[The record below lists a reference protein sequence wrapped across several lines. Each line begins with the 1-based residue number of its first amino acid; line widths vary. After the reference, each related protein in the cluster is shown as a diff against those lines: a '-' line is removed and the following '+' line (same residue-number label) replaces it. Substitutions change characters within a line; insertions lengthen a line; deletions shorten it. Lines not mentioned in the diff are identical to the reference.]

1 MAKFGSWV
9 LASRPRTLPAATV
22 PVIVGTAAAYS
33 VHRAAYG
40 PALAALAGALL
51 IQIGANFAN
60 DVFDFKK
67 GADTSERL
75 GPTRATQAG
84 LISPRQMYFGMGLV
98 FGLAVVFGFYLLA
111 VGGWPI
117 VAIGLLSILSAMAYT
132 GGPYPLGYHG
142 LGDLFV
148 FLFFGLVAVC
158 GTFYVQALA
167 VAPVAWI
174 AALPV
179 GFLAV
184 AILVVNNLRDI
195 ATDAKAG
202 KRTLAVR
209 LGRKGAEAEYA
220 VLVFAAYLVPVAGSM
235 LRVVSF
241 WTLLSWLTLPLAVGL
256 WRRVRTE
263 EGRALNPVLG
273 ETARLELLFGVLF
286 AAGLAAGR

>member
-1 MAKFGSWV
+1 VAAIKSWV

-22 PVIVGTAAAYS
+22 PVLVGTAAAFAA
-33 VHRAAYG
+33 HRWSPF

-67 GADTSERL
+67 GADTHERL

-84 LISPRQMYFGMGLV
+84 LITPREMYFGMAVV
-98 FGLAVVFGFYLLA
+98 FGLAVLVGFYLLF

-117 VAIGLLSILSAMAYT
+117 VAIGVTSILSAMAYT

-148 FLFFGLVAVC
+148 FIFFGLVAVC
-158 GTFYVQALA
+158 GTYYVQALTL
-167 VAPVAWI
+167 APVAWL

-195 ATDAKAG
+195 ATDTKAG

-209 LGRKGAEAEYA
+209 FGRRGAEIQYASMLVASYA
-220 VLVFAAYLVPVAGSM
+220 VPIAMVAFKFSGPWVLIS
-235 LRVVSF
+235 
-241 WTLLSWLTLPLAVGL
+241 LLTIPVGL
-256 WRRVRTE
+256 GLFRRVRKE
-263 EGRALNPVLG
+263 NGRALNPVLG

-286 AAGLAAGR
+286 AVGLALG